1 MKFIEALLAGTE
13 KVWRSKLIRDNKH
26 FYLTLLG
33 TIQIL
38 RKHSEWVG
46 GVIQM
51 LMLYAKPE
59 HFTSEVCLQGVWVG
73 QEMVQN
79 MFT

>member
-46 GVIQM
+46 GVGQM
-51 LMLYAKPE
+51 LMLYAKTV
-59 HFTSEVCLQGVWVG
+59 HFTNEVCLQGGWVG
-73 QEMVQN
+73 WEMVQN
-79 MFT
+79 MLM